1 MKKIKNILLLSLC
14 TLLLSGCMKFNM
26 SITVDKNGNT
36 SLATEILVSE
46 DLIKTTQ
53 QTKESYL
60 KSLKEQY
67 QNENVTIKEISKKDK
82 DGTNYI
88 GISAVSNNNKSS
100 LKAVKKDGRISLS
113 IPVKDLTDSLNNKDF
128 NDAMKTYNYSFGQL
142 KKLGVQM
149 IITIT
154 MPSSPK
160 TNIGKVSG
168 NTVTI
173 DLLDELSKDSN
184 NQIQTI
190 EISSSANDYRYY
202 YYIAGGI
209 VIIGVIGAII
219 MLIRKKRKPLKE
231 A

>member
-36 SLATEILVSE
+36 SLTTEILVSE
-46 DLIKTTQ
+46 DLIKTAQ

-100 LKAVKKDGRISLS
+100 LKAVKKDGRIYLT
-113 IPVKDLTDSLNNKDF
+113 IP
-128 NDAMKTYNYSFGQL
+128 
-142 KKLGVQM
+142 
-149 IITIT
+149 
-154 MPSSPK
+154 
-160 TNIGKVSG
+160 
-168 NTVTI
+168 
-173 DLLDELSKDSN
+173 
-184 NQIQTI
+184 
-190 EISSSANDYRYY
+190 
-202 YYIAGGI
+202 
-209 VIIGVIGAII
+209 
-219 MLIRKKRKPLKE
+219 
-231 A
+231 

>member
-1 MKKIKNILLLSLC
+1 
-14 TLLLSGCMKFNM
+14 
-26 SITVDKNGNT
+26 
-36 SLATEILVSE
+36 
-46 DLIKTTQ
+46 
-53 QTKESYL
+53 
-60 KSLKEQY
+60 
-67 QNENVTIKEISKKDK
+67 
-82 DGTNYI
+82 
-88 GISAVSNNNKSS
+88 
-100 LKAVKKDGRISLS
+100 
-113 IPVKDLTDSLNNKDF
+113 
-128 NDAMKTYNYSFGQL
+128 
-142 KKLGVQM
+142 M

>member
-46 DLIKTTQ
+46 DLIKTAQ

-88 GISAVSNNNKSS
+88 GISAVSNNNKS
-100 LKAVKKDGRISLS
+100 
-113 IPVKDLTDSLNNKDF
+113 F

>member
-1 MKKIKNILLLSLC
+1 MTFYKDYIGILCIILVTLSLK
-14 TLLLSGCMKFNM
+14 L
-26 SITVDKNGNT
+26 
-36 SLATEILVSE
+36 
-46 DLIKTTQ
+46 
-53 QTKESYL
+53 
-60 KSLKEQY
+60 Y